1 MANKNFIVKNGL
13 TVGGVDIVSSS
24 GVLTQS
30 LITAVPSGAAATTQS
45 VGNSSTSL
53 ATTAYVRG
61 EIDALI
67 DSAPGTLNTLDELAA
82 AINDDAQF
90 NTTLTDAVALKAP
103 LASPT
108 FTGNVSFPNDTIETA
123 DRALDDLVSQVNRFQ
138 KDIDDDSIKKINESI
153 DEISKELKDLKENLE
168 KLEN

>member
-1 MANKNFIVKNGL
+1 MADKNFIVKNGL
-13 TVGGVDIVSSS
+13 TVGSTERISSAGV
-24 GVLTQS
+24 
-30 LITAVPSGAAATTQS
+30 ITGTTATQS
-45 VGNSSTSL
+45 VGNSSTLL

-108 FTGNVSFPNDTIETA
+108 FTGNVSFPDDTI
-123 DRALDDLVSQVNRFQ
+123 DLAHMSANSV
-138 KDIDDDSIKKINESI
+138 DSDQYVDGSI
-153 DEISKELKDLKENLE
+153 DAEHLAPAQTNITSLGTLTSLIIDVGKATIPP
-168 KLEN
+168 

>member
-13 TVGGVDIVSSS
+13 TVGGVDIVNSS

-30 LITAVPSGAAATTQS
+30 LITTVPSAAVVTTQA
-45 VGNSSTSL
+45 VGNSSTRIAS
-53 ATTAYVRG
+53 TAYVRG

-103 LASPT
+103 
-108 FTGNVSFPNDTIETA
+108 
-123 DRALDDLVSQVNRFQ
+123 
-138 KDIDDDSIKKINESI
+138 
-153 DEISKELKDLKENLE
+153 
-168 KLEN
+168 